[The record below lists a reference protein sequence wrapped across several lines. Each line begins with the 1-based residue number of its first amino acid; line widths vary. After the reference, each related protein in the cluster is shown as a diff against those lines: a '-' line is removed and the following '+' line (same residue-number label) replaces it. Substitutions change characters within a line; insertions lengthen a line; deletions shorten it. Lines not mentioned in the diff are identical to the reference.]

1 MSLKFIVYKIQKKLH
16 EIVLHNVLVFFLSKW
31 WTKRTY
37 TKHNWWISLVFFVN
51 IVCALLCIDVLLLFW
66 NGLKTQSSDQS
77 VVKKKEKRNEESLH
91 FIQTSFL
98 CENFN
103 LKDLNKLKKSFQK
116 TFSYLYH
123 LPLKRKYTQF
133 IERRSN
139 WIKKKT
145 MHKLLSSH
153 WIM

>member
-1 MSLKFIVYKIQKKLH
+1 MSLKFIVYEVQK
-16 EIVLHNVLVFFLSKW
+16 NYMYCTMYCFFFYQNDGQNAHILNTTGGFRW
-31 WTKRTY
+31 
-37 TKHNWWISLVFFVN
+37 FFVN
-51 IVCALLCIDVLLLFW
+51 TACALLCIDVLLLFW

-77 VVKKKEKRNEESLH
+77 VVKKKKGERNEESLH

-103 LKDLNKLKKSFQK
+103 LKDLNKLKKSLQK
-116 TFSYLYH
+116 TYSYLYH